1 MEVAMVIT
9 RHGIGQLIS
18 QVVEHGDTVY
28 VQGMTADDKTAN
40 IQEQTRQVLAKIDRA
55 LAAAGTD
62 KSHLLSAHIFVS
74 DIALRPQL
82 NEVWTA
88 WIDPGNPPIRACV
101 GVQLEGSTRVEI
113 VVVAAKR
120 KVIT

>member
-1 MEVAMVIT
+1 MVIT

-28 VQGMTADDKTAN
+28 VQGMTADDKTSN

-82 NEVWTA
+82 NEVWAA
-88 WIDPGNPPIRACV
+88 WIDPRNPPIRACV
-101 GVQLEGSTRVEI
+101 GVQLEGSTKVEI

-120 KVIT
+120 NVIA